1 MSSMAHRT
9 LRLKSKI
16 LIDAIERGFAN
27 VIKHVQ
33 AFTKDYLVFSG
44 SHVDNDKLNKRV
56 IHVGQYSKATI
67 HKVIDRT
74 VKVCVCNFILL

>member
-44 SHVDNDKLNKRV
+44 SHVE
-56 IHVGQYSKATI
+56 
-67 HKVIDRT
+67 
-74 VKVCVCNFILL
+74 LLYH